1 MTQTPPR
8 PMTPQQAQFIQMTQ
22 TPIPRLVASL
32 AVPTILSML
41 ITSIYNLADTF
52 FVGQLSTSA
61 SGAVG
66 VVSSLMAVIQAV
78 GFMLGHGAGSVISR
92 SLGRGDADTAS
103 RFASTSFF
111 TAVALGAVLGA
122 GGIAGLSPLM
132 QLLGS
137 TQTILPHARAYA
149 FFILLAAPFMMSS
162 LVMNNILRYEGK
174 AHFAMIGLV
183 TGGVLNI
190 VLDPVFIFGLGL
202 GTAGAGLATGLS
214 QTVSFFILLSMYL
227 RGKTVSRLALRHYT
241 RSGRDLALILTTG
254 LPSFGR
260 QGLSS
265 FASMMLNVAARPYGD
280 AAVAAM
286 SIVSRISMFLLS
298 VALGVGQGFQPVASY
313 NYGAQK
319 YHRVR
324 SACLFTLRASFALLT
339 VIALVCLFNGEALVR
354 LFRDDP
360 AVTAIALPAF
370 RWQCIATLLQPV
382 LVCSNML
389 FQSVGKSGRATLL
402 SCCRQGIFFIPLIV
416 ALPQVWGLAGVQYS
430 QPIAD
435 LMSFVVAVP
444 FLVQFLAQ
452 LDRMDARVRAGQPA
466 E

>member
-1 MTQTPPR
+1 MAAEQTQ
-8 PMTPQQAQFIQMTQ
+8 QQAQFDKMTK
-22 TPIPRLVASL
+22 TPIPRLVLGL

-52 FVGQLSTSA
+52 FVGQISTSA

-66 VVSSLMAVIQAV
+66 VVSSLMAVIQAI
-78 GFMLGHGAGSVISR
+78 GFMLGHGSGSIISR
-92 SLGRGDADTAS
+92 SLGSGDAPAAS

-111 TAVALGAVLGA
+111 TAIGAGAALGVF
-122 GGIAGLSPLM
+122 GIAGLTPLM
-132 QLLGS
+132 RLLGS
-137 TQTILPHARAYA
+137 TETILPHARDYA
-149 FFILLAAPFMMSS
+149 FYILLAAPFMMSS

-174 AHFAMIGLV
+174 ASFAMVGLV
-183 TGGVLNI
+183 TGGLLNI
-190 VLDPVFIFGLGL
+190 LLDPLFIFGLGM
-202 GTAGAGLATGLS
+202 GTGGAGLATGLS
-214 QTVSFFILLSMYL
+214 QMVSFGILLSMYL
-227 RGKTVSRLALRHYT
+227 RGKTVSKLALKNYT
-241 RSGRDLALILTTG
+241 RAPADLILILTTG

-260 QGLSS
+260 QGLAS

-286 SIVSRISMFLLS
+286 SIVSRIFQFLQS

-319 YHRVR
+319 FHRVR
-324 SACLFTLRASFALLT
+324 AACIFTMEAGMVLLT
-339 VIALVCLFNGEALVR
+339 VLAGLSLAGGDTLVR
-354 LFRDDP
+354 LFRDDD

-370 RWQCIATLLQPV
+370 QWQCAATLLQPV

-389 FQSVGKSGRATLL
+389 FQSVGKSVRATFL
-402 SCCRQGIFFIPLIV
+402 SCCRQGIFFIPLILV
-416 ALPQVWGLAGVQYS
+416 LPRVWGLAGVQYS

-435 LMSFVVAVP
+435 LLSFFVAVP
-444 FLVQFLAQ
+444 FMAQFLAE
-452 LDRMDARVRAGQPA
+452 LDRMEARVQAGQAP

>member
-1 MTQTPPR
+1 MAQTA
-8 PMTPQQAQFIQMTQ
+8 TNAQQAQYIKMTQ
-22 TPIPRLVASL
+22 TPIPKLVMGL

-52 FVGQLSTSA
+52 FVGQISTSA

-66 VVSSLMAVIQAV
+66 VVSSLMAVIQAI

-92 SLGRGDADTAS
+92 SLGSGDAHTAS

-111 TAVALGAVLGA
+111 TAVGAGAVLA
-122 GGIAGLSPLM
+122 VGGVAGLTPLM
-132 QLLGS
+132 RLLGS
-137 TQTILPHARAYA
+137 TETILPHARAYA
-149 FFILLAAPFMMSS
+149 LYILLAAPFMMSS

-174 AHFAMIGLV
+174 ASFAMVGLV
-183 TGGVLNI
+183 TGGILNM
-190 VLDPVFIFGLGL
+190 VLDPVFIFGFGM
-202 GTAGAGLATGLS
+202 GTGGAGLATGLS
-214 QTVSFFILLSMYL
+214 QVVSFFILLSMYL
-227 RGKTVSRLALRHYT
+227 RGKTVSKLALRHYT
-241 RSGRDLALILTTG
+241 RSGREIAAILTTG

-260 QGLSS
+260 QGLAS

-286 SIVSRISMFLLS
+286 SIVSRIFQFLLS

-319 YHRVR
+319 FHRVR
-324 SACLFTLRASFALLT
+324 AACLFTIGASFVLMTAL
-339 VIALVCLFNGEALVR
+339 AAVCYGNGDALVR
-354 LFRDDP
+354 LFRDDD

-382 LVCSNML
+382 LVCGNML
-389 FQSVGKSGRATLL
+389 FQSVGKAGRATFL
-402 SCCRQGIFFIPLIV
+402 SCCRQGIFFIPLIL
-416 ALPQVWGLAGVQYS
+416 ALPRAFGLAGVQYS

-435 LMSFVVAVP
+435 VLSFVVAVP
-444 FLVQFLAQ
+444 FMAQFLAE
-452 LDRMDARVRAGQPA
+452 LDRMDAA
-466 E
+466 EG